1 MDIIGALVSLIV
13 TFSLLGFVILIIVG
27 IYALTCIGRMRM
39 FQKAGENGWK
49 AWVPFYRDYVLCRI
63 TMGAGWYF
71 IFGWIPVLSFFMNA
85 IYALEVT
92 LSYGQSVLYGVL
104 YFFLPT
110 IAELVA
116 GFGGAQYI
124 GSQDL
129 ERQVR
134 DMFSGGGSTGKYH
147 DIHRDEPD
155 MHKDEPKDTGSSE
168 NDHSDL
174 FSGGN
179 NTAGEV

>member
-1 MDIIGALVSLIV
+1 MSELLSLILG
-13 TFSLLGFVILIIVG
+13 TFMFFTMLGFFVLIYI
-27 IYALTCIGRMRM
+27 ALCLGRMRM

-85 IYALEVT
+85 VYALEVT

-104 YFFLPT
+104 YFFFPT

-155 MHKDEPKDTGSSE
+155 MHKDGPNDTGSNE

-174 FSGGN
+174 LSGGN